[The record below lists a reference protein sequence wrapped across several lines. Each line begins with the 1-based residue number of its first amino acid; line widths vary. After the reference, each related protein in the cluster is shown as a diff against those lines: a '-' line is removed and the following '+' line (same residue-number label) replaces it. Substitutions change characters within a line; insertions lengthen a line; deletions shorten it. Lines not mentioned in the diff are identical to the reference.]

1 MQRTLRSD
9 DAGVVEGQMQRT
21 KLINSKGHRCLINLR
36 QSEVA
41 AKSNSF
47 SALADNFVNH
57 YLCGLLVQI
66 GNHYRRTFSRE
77 PECGRLANAGRTT
90 GDQCGFVCKSGR
102 HDVLLL
108 LEKLHV

>member
-47 SALADNFVNH
+47 SALADNFVSH
-57 YLCGLLVQI
+57 GLCGLLVQV
-66 GNHYRRTFSRE
+66 GNHHGCTFCCESKRG
-77 PECGRLANAGRTT
+77 CLANAGSATC
-90 GDQCGFVCKSGR
+90 DQCGFVCESGR